1 MTTRAQRTVEIAASP
16 DDVWSFLS
24 DPEKRADS
32 ISVIEEFELDDETH
46 ATWYLSLPIPAVD
59 ETIAVETEDTTR
71 DPVEY
76 IKFVGRARLVS
87 VIGEHELEPTDRGTR
102 LDNRL
107 TVEGEAPGIEQYFE
121 QRLDDEF
128 DNLETALRSDL
139 TDDS

>member
-1 MTTRAQRTVEIAASP
+1 MTTRAQRAVEIAAP
-16 DDVWSFLS
+16 PRDVWSFLS

-32 ISVIEEFELDDETH
+32 ISVIEEFELNDETH
-46 ATWYLSLPIPAVD
+46 ATWYLSVPIPVVD
-59 ETIAVETEDTTR
+59 ETVVIETEDTVR

-76 IKFVGRARLVS
+76 IKFIGRSRLLS

-102 LDNRL
+102 IDNRF
-107 TVEGEAPGIEQYFE
+107 TVEGEAPGVEQYFE

-128 DNLETALRSDL
+128 DNLETALRNDL